1 MLELDIEYMSLKI
14 RGESYKIRI
23 PSIKEHK
30 EFAEKLGS
38 ISDVNEEIKS
48 WIISLGLPES
58 AMIELNGSQ
67 LKRVMSELGK
77 LMMPV

>member
-1 MLELDIEYMSLKI
+1 MLELDIEYMALKI
-14 RGESYKIRI
+14 KGESYKVRI

-30 EFAEKLGS
+30 EFADKLSSSGD
-38 ISDVNEEIKS
+38 INEDIKS
-48 WIISLGLPES
+48 WIVSLVLPEA

-67 LKRVMSELGK
+67 LKKVMTELGK